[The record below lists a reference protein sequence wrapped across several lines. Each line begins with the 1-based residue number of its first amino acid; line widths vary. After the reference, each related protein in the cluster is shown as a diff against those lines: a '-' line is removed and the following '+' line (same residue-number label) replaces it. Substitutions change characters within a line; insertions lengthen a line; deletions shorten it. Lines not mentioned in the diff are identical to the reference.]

1 MRCTI
6 VPVCVRRCGKAKMRA
21 LIIRETKVM
30 NRIFAATACLSVA
43 IAAGFSAAAPAFAAY
58 PDRPIKVIVPWAA
71 GGDTDNIFRPFSPL
85 LQKQLGQTVVIAN
98 IGGASGTKGAKEAK
112 DSPADGY
119 TLYAVHDY
127 IHSTYYT
134 GVADVQY
141 TDFEPICL
149 IATTSSVLTASPKT
163 PWADWKGLVAD
174 AKARPGQI
182 TVGATLGSTSH
193 FFPALIEKA
202 AGIKFKYV
210 SYEGLAPRMNA
221 ILGGHIDLTDSNL
234 TQKGKV
240 DAAQLRFIGIAAEK
254 RDPAMPSVPTLK
266 ELGIDVVYDVNRGLM
281 VPKGTPVDVQT
292 KLESACSTAAKDPA
306 FAEAMKKQG
315 TDARF
320 LGRTA
325 YAEWL
330 KKNDRISHDVAKD
343 LGLLKR

>member
-1 MRCTI
+1 MRK
-6 VPVCVRRCGKAKMRA
+6 VFAMLGAVAA
-21 LIIRETKVM
+21 L
-30 NRIFAATACLSVA
+30 
-43 IAAGFSAAAPAFAAY
+43 AAPVSFAAY
-58 PDRPIKVIVPWAA
+58 PDRPVKLIVPWAA
-71 GGDTDNIFRPFSPL
+71 GGDTDNLFRPLAPL
-85 LQKQLGQTVVIAN
+85 MQKSLGQPVVIAN

-127 IHSTYYT
+127 IHSTYYA

-141 TDFEPICL
+141 TDFEPVCL
-149 IATTSSVLTASPKT
+149 ITSTASVLTASAKSPWKT
-163 PWADWKGLVAD
+163 WQELLAD

-182 TVGATLGSTSH
+182 SVGATLASTSH

-240 DAAQLRFIGIAAEK
+240 DAGELKFIAIATEK
-254 RDPAMPSVPTLK
+254 RSPETPNVPTLK
-266 ELGIDVVYDVNRGLM
+266 ELGVNVVFDVSRGIM
-281 VPKGTPVDVQT
+281 TPKGTPADVLA
-292 KLESACSTAAKDPA
+292 KLESSCAAAAKDPA

-315 TDARF
+315 TDVRY
-320 LGRTA
+320 LDRKA
-325 YAEWL
+325 YAAWL
-330 KKNDRISHDVAKD
+330 KQTDELNRTIAKD

>member
-1 MRCTI
+1 
-6 VPVCVRRCGKAKMRA
+6 
-21 LIIRETKVM
+21 
-30 NRIFAATACLSVA
+30 
-43 IAAGFSAAAPAFAAY
+43 
-58 PDRPIKVIVPWAA
+58 
-71 GGDTDNIFRPFSPL
+71 
-85 LQKQLGQTVVIAN
+85 
-98 IGGASGTKGAKEAK
+98 
-112 DSPADGY
+112 
-119 TLYAVHDY
+119 
-127 IHSTYYT
+127 
-134 GVADVQY
+134 
-141 TDFEPICL
+141 
-149 IATTSSVLTASPKT
+149 
-163 PWADWKGLVAD
+163 
-174 AKARPGQI
+174 
-182 TVGATLGSTSH
+182 
-193 FFPALIEKA
+193 
-202 AGIKFKYV
+202 
-210 SYEGLAPRMNA
+210 MNA

-281 VPKGTPVDVQT
+281 VPKGTPVDVQS
-292 KLESACSTAAKDPA
+292 KLESACSTAAKDPV